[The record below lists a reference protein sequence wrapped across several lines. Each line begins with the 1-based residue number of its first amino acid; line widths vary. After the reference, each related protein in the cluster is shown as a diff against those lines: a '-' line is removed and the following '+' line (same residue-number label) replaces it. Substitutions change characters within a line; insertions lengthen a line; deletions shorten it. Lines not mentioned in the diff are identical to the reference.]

1 MFYFFVLNNSY
12 TFIVIMIKVERLVR
26 MRINIT
32 RRNIKDPF
40 VAKVEEL
47 SGQNLL
53 QCYQCG
59 KCSAGCPVVSDMDI
73 LPNQIIR
80 FAQLGLK
87 DELLEAKSLWI
98 CASCMTCNVRC
109 PKGINIAEVIEALR
123 QILLRKRQDHVKV
136 EKLTDSEK
144 EDVPPIALISNFRKF
159 TS

>member
-1 MFYFFVLNNSY
+1 
-12 TFIVIMIKVERLVR
+12 
-26 MRINIT
+26 MRVNLSKKRT
-32 RRNIKDPF
+32 EDPF

-47 SGQNLL
+47 SGQNLMV
-53 QCYQCG
+53 CYQCG
-59 KCSAGCPVVSDMDI
+59 KCSAGCPAVSDMDI

-87 DELLEAKSLWI
+87 EELLKSKAIWI
-98 CASCMTCNVRC
+98 CASCLTCNSRC
-109 PKGINIAEVIEALR
+109 PKGINIAEVIEAIR

-136 EKLTDSEK
+136 EKLTEEER